1 MMSTVTIILTM
12 IRRATLS
19 AWQLCLLLGQMSVQS
34 MRGVRY
40 FVAKLNWF
48 LYFVSVVTIQLCS
61 VRLAPGRPRPK
72 PWDTR
77 ASACKR
83 LEIALSCTEN
93 PLDKVC
99 LCILKIVNDNLR
111 CGSQLRG
118 LGSSHTIAL
127 SHCQGCEVRTYAI
140 VIVVAQLDHIMT
152 VIIVGSFFGGSS
164 IITLHAWLKTMCFD
178 FIIIKMITFCSER
191 YQTSLVIGQ
200 PKQSFRCYKVLIG
213 SNIRQSVCFQT
224 EVDG

>member
-1 MMSTVTIILTM
+1 
-12 IRRATLS
+12 
-19 AWQLCLLLGQMSVQS
+19 

-48 LYFVSVVTIQLCS
+48 LYFVSVVTIELCS

-72 PWDTR
+72 PWDTG

-127 SHCQGCEVRTYAI
+127 SHCQGCEVRTHAI
-140 VIVVAQLDHIMT
+140 VIVVGQLDHIMT

-178 FIIIKMITFCSER
+178 FIIIIQRWEQYEYNIFIKVR
-191 YQTSLVIGQ
+191 YILSIIAKTQDDHIL
-200 PKQSFRCYKVLIG
+200 FWAL
-213 SNIRQSVCFQT
+213 SNITGHLTAQAVF
-224 EVDG
+224 